1 MTTLHQYAHQNPHW
15 TLEEFVTVLNQLLPQ
30 FLPDRPDSSD
40 SSASISS
47 KVPHGVRDTLTPR
60 LVRHYTSQ
68 GLVDEPQKLGRSAR
82 YGYRHLLQL
91 LLVRRLLREGYST
104 QALQPLLQS
113 KTNADLE
120 ALLQGGV
127 QLTVTPANPALAFL
141 ESIRQRSASPPVPA
155 PAPPPAPA
163 AFAPPAPPISASPP
177 PAPAAAPA
185 PAFPA
190 LDRARPTSLP
200 LSPSEATE
208 DLEDLADCDFLDDAE
223 YPEEAEECL
232 EDPDFRTLD
241 DFADLEIPPPASAV
255 AYPQCSL
262 WTRLVIMTDLE
273 LHLGPGA
280 TLPRS
285 AQERQNL
292 AQAIVQALET
302 LPQSNFP
309 T

>member
-15 TLEEFVTVLNQLLPQ
+15 TLEEFVTVLNRLLPQ

-40 SSASISS
+40 SSASIPS
-47 KVPHGVRDTLTPR
+47 KSPHGVRDTLTPR

-155 PAPPPAPA
+155 PA
-163 AFAPPAPPISASPP
+163 AFAPPAPPVSASPP
-177 PAPAAAPA
+177 PAP

-190 LDRARPTSLP
+190 LDRARSIPFDPSENVEALEALEDSAP
-200 LSPSEATE
+200 LAPADKAEDPENTEDCPENFAFRGSDNLTDPEVSPS
-208 DLEDLADCDFLDDAE
+208 
-223 YPEEAEECL
+223 
-232 EDPDFRTLD
+232 
-241 DFADLEIPPPASAV
+241 ASTV

-262 WTRLVIMTDLE
+262 WTRLVILPDLE
-273 LHLGPGA
+273 LHLGPKV
-280 TLPRS
+280 TLPRT
-285 AQERQNL
+285 AQERENL

-302 LPQSNFP
+302 LPNSNFP
-309 T
+309 S